1 MAEVYDKILVKGA
14 ERYRKNNKFTGVDS
28 VPEAT
33 KEALTFDNMVD
44 ENGLIIVDNKGE
56 DSSDEAAGEG
66 EATADTTAT
75 ENTTATAD
83 PTDPDQ
89 AGEENATADS
99 DVSDDLTAD
108 DDGDEVDEDADSEAD
123 APAPPAPTTDPDE
136 DGEEEPAKQPE
147 KPAAKATKTK
157 ATAPQFV
164 SKVPQSVK
172 GMGFPRKNGKT
183 VDIFDGETPH
193 THIKLVGGYTVPL
206 SDKSFNERSEKEIE
220 DRLRE
225 LGYEVIDF
233 SGRQNADEE
242 GFDEN
247 LSSEDDL
254 TDDTV

>member
-14 ERYRKNNKFTGVDS
+14 ERFRKNNKFTGADS

-33 KEALTFDNMVD
+33 KEVLTFDNMVD
-44 ENGLIIVDNKGE
+44 ENGLIIVDKKGE
-56 DSSDEAAGEG
+56 EPSDEAPA
-66 EATADTTAT
+66 EAPAADTPAT
-75 ENTTATAD
+75 
-83 PTDPDQ
+83 TDPDED
-89 AGEENATADS
+89 GEST
-99 DVSDDLTAD
+99 D
-108 DDGDEVDEDADSEAD
+108 DDVNDDPLPTEAEQNPDAPADEEVDETEKESPADV
-123 APAPPAPTTDPDE
+123 PAPPAPTTDPDE
-136 DGEEEPAKQPE
+136 DGEEEEPAQPSVAQVN
-147 KPAAKATKTK
+147 KSKTK
-157 ATAPQFV
+157 ATVPQFV

-206 SDKSFNERSEKEIE
+206 SDKSFNDCTEKEIE